1 MRQEILTFCPLCPG
15 HCAARA
21 TVEDGKIVKWQRD
34 TGSGLSSEPCPSF
47 KGLANMEMPI
57 NPDRLKYPRKRVGA
71 RGEDKWEDI
80 SWDEALDTIARKL
93 SELKEQYGPET
104 LAVCLGEPKAL
115 EFAWGQRFASAF
127 GTPNV
132 ATPSHL

>member
-1 MRQEILTFCPLCPG
+1 MRKEIFTFCPICPG
-15 HCAARA
+15 HCAAKA
-21 TVEDGKIVKWQRD
+21 TVEDGRIVKWERD
-34 TGSGLSSEPCPSF
+34 TGSGLSSEPCPPF
-47 KGLANMEMPI
+47 KGLANIEMPT

-71 RGEDKWEDI
+71 KGEGKWEDI
-80 SWDEALDTIARKL
+80 SWDEALNTVAQKL
-93 SELKEQYGPET
+93 IELKERYGPESV
-104 LAVCLGEPKAL
+104 AVCLGEPKAL